1 MYNYISLGMM
11 NILKYFIL
19 GIVVISQ
26 SNSYCQKYNSLS
38 WKITGKKCNS
48 PSYLYGTMHVQDE
61 RVFQFKTSVQEAF
74 DNADVLAL
82 ELNMDSV
89 NPLTLM
95 QELIMDSNKVLSDFY
110 TSEQYDSIA
119 TFFKDS
125 LGLNVE
131 LFEHLA
137 PFFLEQMISS
147 KDLQENKE
155 DALDMYFF
163 KTAKKNGKKIVGLE
177 TMEEQIN
184 TLKSIPLNTQ
194 AKSLLNAVR
203 NQGTEDNFDMK
214 KIMKWYTDGNLDSL
228 ATITDIY
235 FAEDKKEQKEFN
247 DNFLDSRN
255 KTMVK
260 RMIQY
265 LKNGNAF
272 IAVGAAHLP
281 GENGIIELLRRK
293 GYTVEPL

>member
-1 MYNYISLGMM
+1 MI

-19 GIVVISQ
+19 GLAVVSQ
-26 SNSYCQKYNSLS
+26 SNGYSQKYNSLS
-38 WKITGKKCNS
+38 WKITGKKCKS

-61 RVFQFKTSVQEAF
+61 RVFQFKASVQEAF
-74 DNADVLAL
+74 DNADILAL

-89 NPLTLM
+89 NPLMLM
-95 QELIMDSNKVLSDFY
+95 KELIMDSNKVLKDFY
-110 TSEQYDSIA
+110 TSEQYDSIT

-131 LFEHLA
+131 LFEHLS

-184 TLKSIPLNTQ
+184 TLKSIPLDTQ
-194 AKSLLNAVR
+194 AKSLLNTVR
-203 NQGTEDNFDMK
+203 NQGTEDNFDMEK
-214 KIMKWYTDGNLDSL
+214 LMKWYTEGNLDSL

-247 DNFLDSRN
+247 DNFLDTRN